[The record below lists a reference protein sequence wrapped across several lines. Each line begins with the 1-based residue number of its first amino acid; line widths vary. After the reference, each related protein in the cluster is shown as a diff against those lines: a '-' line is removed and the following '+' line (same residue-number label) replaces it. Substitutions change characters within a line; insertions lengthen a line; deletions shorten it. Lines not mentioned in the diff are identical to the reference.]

1 MIKENRFFHPDDYKN
16 FKTWDEAAYIT
27 ETVGANAQRISK
39 EEMKDYCERFPQ
51 RVRELSEID
60 PEFKQDYADYLKIR
74 ESNRFDLSGTDE
86 ANRLNKKA
94 LILSTIK
101 LAVNDWHKN
110 KGETMKKQAIIR
122 DKYKTRFSKYRKE
135 TKENNKDIEI
145 MSAIKKKVWDV

>member
-39 EEMKDYCERFPQ
+39 EEMKDYCECFPQ

-60 PEFKQDYADYLKIR
+60 PEFKQDYNDYLKIR
-74 ESNRFDLSGTDE
+74 ESNCFDLSGTDE
-86 ANRLNKKA
+86 ANRLNKKS
-94 LILSTIK
+94 LILKDIK
-101 LAVNDWHKN
+101 LAVKDWSIN
-110 KGETMKKQAIIR
+110 NEEAMKKQSVIR
-122 DKYKTRFSKYRKE
+122 NKYKTRFSKYRKE
-135 TKENNKDIEI
+135 TKENNKDIEV